1 MVNRILSS
9 HSDVR
14 ISGIVKIRALGE
26 SFFKQLHNQYAS
38 PETWAKA
45 REIIASFPTQHDL
58 STAGLDHWEGSS
70 GQQATQSWFIFFRQL
85 AKKGQ

>member
-14 ISGIVKIRALGE
+14 ALIISGIVKIRALG
-26 SFFKQLHNQYAS
+26 FFKQQHNQYAS

-45 REIIASFPTQHDL
+45 REILASSQTQHDIHC
-58 STAGLDHWEGSS
+58 TA
-70 GQQATQSWFIFFRQL
+70 
-85 AKKGQ
+85 